1 MGLAHDFFIRA
12 KFIASDAIHTRII
25 SRVVKMACMAH
36 TTRNMTV
43 PALNRDKYTQ
53 ALLYFITECGNEHL
67 GITKLNKLFYYLDF
81 ISYRDRRTTV
91 TGETYVHLSKGPLA
105 TSLETDIIV
114 AA

>member
-1 MGLAHDFFIRA
+1 M
-12 KFIASDAIHTRII
+12 
-25 SRVVKMACMAH
+25 
-36 TTRNMTV
+36 
-43 PALNRDKYTQ
+43 
-53 ALLYFITECGNEHL
+53 
-67 GITKLNKLFYYLDF
+67 KLNKLFYYLDF